1 MADNTIL
8 VRARYNDAA
17 WQTMAREQSD
27 RKSAFNSFCKAIGAE
42 LTSAYCSVTKGE
54 AVMVVEGPPHLAAV
68 ISQVLYASGSFQ
80 YVETEH
86 LLEAT
91 ATIELLSESMKFA
104 NSYEPLSRD
113 EIDRILLDE

>member
-17 WQTMAREQSD
+17 WQTMAREQTD

-42 LTSAYCSVTKGE
+42 LTNAYFSVTKGE

-68 ISQVLYASGSFQ
+68 ISQVLYASGYS
-80 YVETEH
+80 VCRDRH

-104 NSYEPLSRD
+104 NSYEPPSRD
-113 EIDRILLDE
+113 EIDRMLLDE

>member
-1 MADNTIL
+1 M
-8 VRARYNDAA
+8 
-17 WQTMAREQSD
+17 
-27 RKSAFNSFCKAIGAE
+27 
-42 LTSAYCSVTKGE
+42 
-54 AVMVVEGPPHLAAV
+54 

-104 NSYEPLSRD
+104 NSYEPPSRD
-113 EIDRILLDE
+113 EIDRMLLDE

>member
-17 WQTMAREQSD
+17 WQTMAREQTD

-42 LTSAYCSVTKGE
+42 LTNAYFSVTKGE

-86 LLEAT
+86 LLEAD
-91 ATIELLSESMKFA
+91 
-104 NSYEPLSRD
+104 N
-113 EIDRILLDE
+113 